1 MYYNVLCTLRSRL
14 LMDPEPETGFIPA
27 RTSNTFLANSP
38 TIFLQTSDTLE
49 QGHDDQRLEISHFPL
64 QASLSLAEGDQ
75 LGLMIRGGAEFGLGI
90 FVTGVL
96 INSAAWKLGLQ
107 VFF

>member
-1 MYYNVLCTLRSRL
+1 MRKV
-14 LMDPEPETGFIPA
+14 
-27 RTSNTFLANSP
+27 
-38 TIFLQTSDTLE
+38 TIIKAA
-49 QGHDDQRLEISHFPL
+49 EIMISSS

-75 LGLMIRGGAEFGLGI
+75 LGLMIRGGAEFGLDI

-107 VFF
+107 VLCFLKQ

>member
-1 MYYNVLCTLRSRL
+1 MHSEIKVIDGPGAGDGIYPRPHVKHFSCKLSDN
-14 LMDPEPETGFIPA
+14 F
-27 RTSNTFLANSP
+27 
-38 TIFLQTSDTLE
+38 FLQTSDTLE

-96 INSAAWKLGLQ
+96 Y
-107 VFF
+107 

>member
-1 MYYNVLCTLRSRL
+1 M
-14 LMDPEPETGFIPA
+14 I
-27 RTSNTFLANSP
+27 
-38 TIFLQTSDTLE
+38 
-49 QGHDDQRLEISHFPL
+49 FPL

-75 LGLMIRGGAEFGLGI
+75 LGLMIRGGAEFGLDI

-107 VFF
+107 VLYVVFSSNYLHLSKILILQFVTH

>member
-1 MYYNVLCTLRSRL
+1 MIKGCRNY
-14 LMDPEPETGFIPA
+14 D
-27 RTSNTFLANSP
+27 
-38 TIFLQTSDTLE
+38 
-49 QGHDDQRLEISHFPL
+49 FPL

-75 LGLMIRGGAEFGLGI
+75 LGLMIRGGAEFGLDI

-107 VFF
+107 VLDMFSQAIIFTSLRISSCNL